1 MPLIGAIILFAVFAL
16 NVGMGA
22 MTGTAFMGDI
32 AEMLVLIGTA
42 ILFVVAIIQREAAA
56 KK

>member
-1 MPLIGAIILFAVFAL
+1 MPLIGAIVLFAIFAL

-22 MTGTAFMGDI
+22 MSGSAFMGDV

-42 ILFVVAIIQREAAA
+42 VLFVVAIIQKEADA